1 MTSRLR
7 RKHLTTVRSTRWATP
22 LDGSKA
28 GGTRGTASLALI
40 VLTGIALVVPPVV
53 RADGHLQ
60 QWSKPRKDRQAV
72 FAAQSETA
80 AATRKLKWQKA
91 PPPAVTPSTRAVGP
105 TVQPATVE
113 QATV

>member
-60 QWSKPRKDRQAV
+60 QWSKARKDRQAV

-80 AATRKLKWQKA
+80 APTSKLKLQKGQPA
-91 PPPAVTPSTRAVGP
+91 AVTPSTGVVG
-105 TVQPATVE
+105 ATVE
-113 QATV
+113 HATVEH